1 MVLTYHN
8 VRVKVGA
15 EIIREVVPV
24 EAHPTVT
31 PDERN
36 DLAATS
42 GLAGV
47 KQRFGLGPLQVRL
60 LSATRVRG
68 IKPVQL

>member
-15 EIIREVVPV
+15 EIIREIVPV
-24 EAHPTVT
+24 EAHPAVT

-36 DLAATS
+36 NLAAAS

-47 KQRFGLGPLQVRL
+47 TQRFGLDPLQVRL
-60 LSATRVRG
+60 LSATRIRG
-68 IKPVQL
+68 VKPVQL